1 MATER
6 FELSIL
12 TYASYSCCQVA
23 KSATLTPPNLLN
35 FMAQELDNYIVFN
48 RVLVQNLLYLL
59 EFVTYKIFWP

>member
-12 TYASYSCCQVA
+12 TYASYSCCKVA

-59 EFVTYKIFWP
+59 EFVTYKKFWP